1 MTVDDVRIGNP
12 GQLRKAGTG
21 ATEVAGETNTAG
33 KHPVDETRDASHAF
47 SSHNWDGGLGG
58 ALADLVEIWSSQTAA
73 LVGKCRSLGA
83 QCTDTADNYTSV
95 ETQNK
100 AAIAN
105 AGAKGSNSPSP
116 FG

>member
-1 MTVDDVRIGNP
+1 MPADDMRIGDP
-12 GQLRKAGTG
+12 AQLRKAGTG
-21 ATEVAGETNTAG
+21 ATEIAGETNTAG
-33 KHPVDETRDASHAF
+33 KHSADETKDASTAF
-47 SSHNWDGGLGG
+47 RSTNWDGGLGG
-58 ALADLVEIWSSQTAA
+58 ALTNLAEVWSSQTAA

-105 AGAKGSNSPSP
+105 VAKGSNSSSP